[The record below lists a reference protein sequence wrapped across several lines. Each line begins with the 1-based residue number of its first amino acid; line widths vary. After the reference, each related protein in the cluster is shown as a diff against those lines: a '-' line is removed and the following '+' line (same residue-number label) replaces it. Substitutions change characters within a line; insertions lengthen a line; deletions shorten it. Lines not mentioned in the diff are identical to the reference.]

1 MLLKGVAA
9 VLVFSLAGAIV
20 MFLGYKVINWITP
33 GDLTT
38 ELIQNKNMALALVVA
53 SMILGV
59 SLIIS
64 AAIVG

>member
-1 MLLKGVAA
+1 MLLKGLLATIVFA
-9 VLVFSLAGAIV
+9 LVGTAV
-20 MFLGYKVINWITP
+20 MFFCFKLIDRITP
-33 GDLTT
+33 GNLSE
-38 ELIQNKNMALALVVA
+38 ELLQNKNIALALVVA